1 MVSGMEGPR
10 NILGMDRRLF
20 GLFFIM
26 FLLLLANFSGIHLVS
41 WQDGKPG
48 EGGWGCSP
56 ALRDGPTC
64 VSSWPRC
71 RMQRGWRIPR

>member
-10 NILGMDRRLF
+10 NILGMDHRLF

-48 EGGWGCSP
+48 EG
-56 ALRDGPTC
+56 DGTAP
-64 VSSWPRC
+64 
-71 RMQRGWRIPR
+71 QH